1 MLLVGF
7 AQPVAILASVPDAG
21 LLFGLMLVAAISGGY
36 AARALRVPRVV
47 GFLLAGV
54 VLKLLLG
61 WFLDADSHELGHAA
75 APLKAV
81 KDLGLGIILFTIG
94 GVFETR
100 HVKSVGR
107 KMLKMSLG
115 ESGLTCLLVFLGT
128 GIVAVLTGGE
138 ASMALAFA
146 LLLGFAAIA
155 TAPAATMFVLREYDA
170 KGPTTD
176 TILSLTGVN
185 NVICL
190 VTFHVCFLI
199 LAASGV
205 LGPVSLPPGS
215 IWVHLLT
222 TTLGSL
228 ALGVVLGTLVSII
241 HAKLQLAET
250 LLILVAMLIVLGAGE
265 GWLLE
270 HHNIAYTFL
279 LTALAMGATFA
290 NIAIDP
296 DRLEQGLRTMA
307 RPVLV
312 GFFVIAGY
320 ELHLEKL
327 PSLGYIGITY
337 VVCRCAGKVLGAR
350 WGIRRSKASRVLSPH
365 LGAALLCQ
373 AAVVI
378 GLAGFVKAYWG
389 HAMAQQF
396 ATVVLGSVVI
406 FEVLGPLLT
415 KWVAVR
421 AGEVKAVTL
430 LRRSQAPAA
439 GGAST
444 LTLTW
449 EALLRTVGI
458 GPKAGPAA
466 REELCARH
474 IMRANVKCLPATADL
489 NEVLHFVE
497 RSRYSHFLVV
507 DDDKKLVGVI
517 HFSDIREMMY
527 DPFLSRLMTAVD
539 LAGPNPELVS
549 ADMPMDDVLEVFKAA
564 DVGSLPVVESPDSRR
579 VVGLIEQRDLLRAM
593 HQRQAEG

>member
-1 MLLVGF
+1 M
-7 AQPVAILASVPDAG
+7 DAG
-21 LLFGLMLVAAISGGY
+21 
-36 AARALRVPRVV
+36 
-47 GFLLAGV
+47 
-54 VLKLLLG
+54 
-61 WFLDADSHELGHAA
+61 SHDLGHAA
-75 APLKAV
+75 TPLKPV

-94 GVFETR
+94 AVFETQ
-100 HVKSVGR
+100 HIKSVGR
-107 KMLKMSLG
+107 KLLKMSLG
-115 ESGLTCLLVFLGT
+115 ESGLTCLLVFVGT
-128 GIVAVLTGGE
+128 GIVTVLTGDDL
-138 ASMALAFA
+138 AIALAFA

-190 VTFHVCFLI
+190 VTFHACFLV

-205 LGPVSLPPGS
+205 LGPISLPPGS
-215 IWVHLLT
+215 IWIHLLT
-222 TTLGSL
+222 TTVGSI
-228 ALGVVLGTLVSII
+228 ALGVILGTVVSII

-250 LLILVAMLIVLGAGE
+250 LLILVATLIVLGAGE
-265 GWLLE
+265 AYLLE
-270 HHNIAYTFL
+270 HHDIAYTFL

-296 DRLEQGLRTMA
+296 DRLEQGLRSMA

-320 ELHLEKL
+320 ELHLAEL
-327 PSLGYIGITY
+327 PSLGYIGIIY
-337 VVCRCAGKVLGAR
+337 VLARSAGKLLGAR
-350 WGIRRSKASRVLSPH
+350 WGVRGSEGARALSPH

-378 GLAGFVKAYWG
+378 GLAGFVNAYWD
-389 HAMAQQF
+389 HAIAQQF

-444 LTLTW
+444 LVLTW
-449 EALLRTVGI
+449 EALLRTIGI
-458 GPKAGPAA
+458 GTKASPAA
-466 REELCARH
+466 REELRARH
-474 IMRANVKCLPATADL
+474 IMRANVKCVSAMSDL

-497 RSRYSHFLVV
+497 RSRYNHFLVV
-507 DDDKKLVGVI
+507 DDDKHLVGVI

-539 LAGPNPELVS
+539 LAGPNPQLVF
-549 ADMPMDDVLEVFKAA
+549 ADMSMDDVLEVFKAA
-564 DVGSLPVVESPDSRR
+564 DVGSLPVVESEDSRR

-593 HQRQAEG
+593 HQLQAGT